1 MLLPYVVNS
10 YIKRLKQ
17 VSTKEAH
24 PHECQEGGLVLKV
37 ILSDSRGNECRI
49 TKNGDE
55 LVCSV
60 NTDAVK
66 KYFVKMKSSIS
77 RKLEKV
83 A

>member
-1 MLLPYVVNS
+1 MDS

-17 VSTKEAH
+17 VSTKKAR
-24 PHECQEGGLVLKV
+24 PRECQESGFVLKV
-37 ILSDSRGNECRI
+37 ILSDYRGNECRI